1 MNLGAV
7 FPSKGS
13 LSSAKKSTDPVKLS
27 LFFRKYRFWFILGFF
42 VLILL
47 FLLVD
52 PQQESAEKPK
62 DSSDLYVYSTSLKRE
77 LETTLSQMQGVGRC
91 TVLITFVDSGE
102 WIYACDEDG
111 STSESGKITESKKY
125 VLISSRSDGLVL
137 KVYTPAVRGIAVIC
151 EGGDSARVKSDV
163 TEVLSGTLGI
173 TADRISVKK
182 RTVQE

>member
-1 MNLGAV
+1 M
-7 FPSKGS
+7 
-13 LSSAKKSTDPVKLS
+13 
-27 LFFRKYRFWFILGFF
+27 
-42 VLILL
+42 
-47 FLLVD
+47 
-52 PQQESAEKPK
+52 
-62 DSSDLYVYSTSLKRE
+62 
-77 LETTLSQMQGVGRC
+77 
-91 TVLITFVDSGE
+91 LITFVDSGE